1 MKSVLLH
8 VQDDDTLEQRLQAAL
23 AMTRASGGHLSC
35 LHVTPV
41 SAYVAF
47 DGFGGVFVMS
57 EVVAALEDSANA
69 IRRKVEDHLAKEDV
83 SWDYEEVTGEPVHV
97 IVQRAALADILVSG
111 RDIPRGTAAKR
122 AVGLLG
128 DLLQKA
134 RIPIL
139 LPPGE
144 GDPPDMNGTALIAWD
159 GSYESANAVRQCVP
173 LLQIA
178 GDVRAIHIE
187 QQDDG
192 RFPSTALMEYLSRHD
207 ISAELQ
213 VVARGSHSVGET
225 IIDEARRIGAAYVV
239 LGGYGHSRAGEAVFG
254 GVTRDFLKDSPV
266 TLILAH

>member
-8 VQDDDTLEQRLQAAL
+8 VEDDDTLEPRLQAAL
-23 AMTRASGGHLSC
+23 AVARASGGHLSC

-57 EVVAALEDSANA
+57 EVVAALEDSASA
-69 IRRKVEDHLAKEDV
+69 LRRKVEEHLAREDV
-83 SWDYEEVTGEPVHV
+83 SWDYEEVTADPAHAVM
-97 IVQRAALADILVSG
+97 QRAALADILVSG
-111 RDIPRGTAAKR
+111 RDGHRGAPAIKS
-122 AVGLLG
+122 AGLIG
-128 DLLQKA
+128 DLLQKV

-139 LPPGE
+139 LPANDGS
-144 GDPPDMNGTALIAWD
+144 PPDMKGTALIAWD
-159 GSYESANAVRQCVP
+159 GSYEAANAVRQSLP
-173 LLQIA
+173 LLKLA

-187 QQDDG
+187 KQDDG

-207 ISAELQ
+207 VSAELQ
-213 VVARGSHSVGET
+213 LVARGSHSVGET
-225 IIDEARRIGAAYVV
+225 IVDQARRIGAAYVV

-254 GVTRDFLKDSPV
+254 GVTREFLKDSPI